1 MTYYIH
7 WSCWTNQLAYHVLQC
22 CAVTATSPSLLDKI
36 QSFALCQSNIATEHG
51 HVTKRYIIYAHP
63 LSWLNFH
70 GELWN
75 CQSCWIIWLP
85 TTMGNPTTGNPTTMA
100 IQTIKHGKHDWEI
113 HGKSTN
119 STIFHPENLRSQRS
133 ERFWSRLP
141 CLQIDLRQPRSRSD
155 FAPSCIVGTKQIQT
169 VNSCKIQ

>member
-22 CAVTATSPSLLDKI
+22 RAVTATSPSLLDKI

-70 GELWN
+70 GELWK
-75 CQSCWIIWLP
+75 CHSCWIIWLP
-85 TTMGNPTTGNPTTMA
+85 MGNPTTGNPTTNGNSNN
-100 IQTIKHGKHDWEI
+100 QTWLGNPWEI
-113 HGKSTN
+113 DQFDQE
-119 STIFHPENLRSQRS
+119 IHPENLRSQRS

-141 CLQIDLRQPRSRSD
+141 CLQIDLLRPRSRSD
-155 FAPSCIVGTKQIQT
+155 FAPSCIVRTKQIQT